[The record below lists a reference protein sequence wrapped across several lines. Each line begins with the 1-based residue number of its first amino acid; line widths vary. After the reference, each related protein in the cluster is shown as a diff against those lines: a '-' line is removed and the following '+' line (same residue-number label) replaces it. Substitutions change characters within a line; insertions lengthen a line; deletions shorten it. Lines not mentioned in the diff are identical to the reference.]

1 MPLRS
6 PDIIGMTDPRDLTNA
21 PNQGR
26 RASSSSKRAVDTPDK
41 RAPRDA
47 HDAPEPPINAPTP
60 PSAERSTAELGAGD
74 HLPAIP
80 AGPRTSQHIGALS
93 SSSLAMPTVDDVERA
108 FVQILV
114 PPELAVRISRASHYL
129 KLNAYKARF
138 QQTIIGALIEQHIP
152 DPDDPLVVSAMA
164 SLIARWRQDPL
175 SERRAARRL
184 GWHLPLAVSTRLD
197 QLLLNLK
204 EQYYRLRPSA
214 TALLAAL
221 IWLELDPD
229 SAAGQAALR
238 DLVVSYHHRWEQPA
252 YEVLTAA

>member
-6 PDIIGMTDPRDLTNA
+6 PDIIGMTDPRELTNT
-21 PNQGR
+21 PNQRR
-26 RASSSSKRAVDTPDK
+26 RASSSGKSAVDKPDK
-41 RAPRDA
+41 SAPQDV
-47 HDAPEPPINAPTP
+47 HDAPGPPISVPTS
-60 PSAERSTAELGAGD
+60 PSAERSSVALGAGD
-74 HLPAIP
+74 RPPAIP
-80 AGPRTSQHIGALS
+80 AGPPIPQHIGAS
-93 SSSLAMPTVDDVERA
+93 SSSPAMPTVDEVERA

-114 PPELAVRISRASHYL
+114 PPELAVRISRGSHYL
-129 KLNAYKARF
+129 KLNVYKARF

-229 SAAGQAALR
+229 SAAGRAALR
-238 DLVVSYHHRWEQPA
+238 DLVVSYHYRWEQPA
-252 YEVLTAA
+252 YGVVTAA

>member
-1 MPLRS
+1 VPLRD
-6 PDIIGMTDPRDLTNA
+6 PDIIGMTDPRDLTNP
-21 PNQGR
+21 PNQRR
-26 RASSSSKRAVDTPDK
+26 RASSSSKRAVDKPDEN
-41 RAPRDA
+41 APRDVR
-47 HDAPEPPINAPTP
+47 DPPEPPISAPTS
-60 PSAERSTAELGAGD
+60 PSAERPTAELGAGD
-74 HLPAIP
+74 RPPAIP
-80 AGPRTSQHIGALS
+80 AGPPTPQDIGALS
-93 SSSLAMPTVDDVERA
+93 SSSPAISTVDDVERA

-138 QQTIIGALIEQHIP
+138 QQTIIGALIEQQIP

-221 IWLELDPD
+221 IWLELDPE

-238 DLVVSYHHRWEQPA
+238 DLVVSYHHRWEEPA